1 LTNNKGEILNPK
13 IIKDQDLQQTP
24 TPERCTIAENYS
36 TPAVSIAKATV
47 KPKTQTVTHHLKDVD
62 EIYIIT
68 AGKGIVEVG
77 ALKPTEVGLGDVVV
91 IPRGVSQRITNTE
104 KADLVFYCV
113 CTPRFTAECYVD
125 EEAQRK

>member
-1 LTNNKGEILNPK
+1 MNPK
-13 IIKDQDLQQTP
+13 IIKDKTLKQTP
-24 TPERCTIAENYS
+24 TPERCAIAENYS

-47 KPKTQTVTHHLKDVD
+47 KPKTQTRTHHLKQVE

-77 ALKPTEVGLGDVVV
+77 SLKPTEVGVGDVVV
-91 IPRGVSQRITNTE
+91 IPPGVSQKITNTGE
-104 KADLVFYCV
+104 ADLVFYCV
-113 CTPRFTAECYVD
+113 CTPRFTADCYVD